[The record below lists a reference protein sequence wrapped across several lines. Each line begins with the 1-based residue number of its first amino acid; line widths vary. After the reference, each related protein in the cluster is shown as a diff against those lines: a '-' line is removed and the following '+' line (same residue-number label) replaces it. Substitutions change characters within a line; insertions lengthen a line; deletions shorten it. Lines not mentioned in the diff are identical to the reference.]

1 MTFDASK
8 PPARNAYD
16 AAVPPNLL
24 NFMLKSWN
32 SKGRKLPKVLPNAMS
47 FRQRRERLSK
57 HFPGARFG
65 RTIPT
70 TPFVPVRISIT
81 SPVHSSPTAS

>member
-16 AAVPPNLL
+16 ADVPANLL

-32 SKGRKLPKVLPNAMS
+32 SKIRRMPKMLPNSM
-47 FRQRRERLSK
+47 
-57 HFPGARFG
+57 
-65 RTIPT
+65 TN
-70 TPFVPVRISIT
+70 V
-81 SPVHSSPTAS
+81 